1 MLTSSK
7 FIPTLIKH
15 YREGHLPI
23 DKLVKFY
30 KVGSVLDAIACLLL
44 IHTQIDDYKTA
55 LHDMHTG
62 ETIKP
67 VILF

>member
-1 MLTSSK
+1 
-7 FIPTLIKH
+7 
-15 YREGHLPI
+15 
-23 DKLVKFY
+23 VKFY
-30 KVGSVLDAIACLLL
+30 KVSSALALSVIVLLML
-44 IHTQIDDYKTA
+44 TLSQVDDFKTA